1 MNLFGR
7 ILPQVQLRFNSAY
20 KFASDSFPRSGIR
33 KFGPYDANLFS
44 QGQIKCGVICSAGLT
59 AQRDALVK
67 GFINGDGSNFPGFTP
82 WFKARLIFDPQA
94 EKQVSGDEHGFRQA
108 ANDLA
113 ARNCDL
119 VFVIVGQ
126 RNEKAYRECKTILLS
141 NGTPCQFVTA
151 TRLQDSSQRPWTLG
165 NIALATYAKIG
176 GTPWV
181 VADSVDRREL
191 VMGVSRV

>member
-7 ILPQVQLRFNSAY
+7 ILPPVRLRFNSAY
-20 KFASDSFPRSGIR
+20 KLASDPSPRNGIR

-44 QGQIKCGVICSAGLT
+44 QGQIKCGIICSSGLT

-82 WFKARLIFDPQA
+82 WFKARLVFDSQA
-94 EKQVSGDEHGFRQA
+94 ERQVSGDERGFRQA

-126 RNEKAYRECKTILLS
+126 GIVAR
-141 NGTPCQFVTA
+141 
-151 TRLQDSSQRPWTLG
+151 
-165 NIALATYAKIG
+165 IAR
-176 GTPWV
+176 
-181 VADSVDRREL
+181 ADTSPA
-191 VMGVSRV
+191 